1 MSSGIP
7 DHHMIIWPL
16 TKFFSI
22 HFKKTAIFGDF
33 LRGKVYHNSI
43 LFDGVA
49 QKVIGPR
56 SYTDLR
62 KKSYDLD
69 PTRSLHEFWKDTD
82 EPL

>member
-1 MSSGIP
+1 M
-7 DHHMIIWPL
+7 MIWPF

-22 HFKKTAIFGDF
+22 HFEKTAIFGDF
-33 LRGKVYHNSI
+33 LRGRVYHNSI
-43 LFDGVA
+43 LFNGIA

-69 PTRSLHEFWKDTD
+69 PTRSYTSFQKDKD